1 MKIVKKDIKHGTI
14 ALKLQ
19 NADDLWHLQH
29 LLQQGSL
36 LKTRTMRKVAVKS
49 GGEFR
54 MSEKKPMVLTIE
66 VEKTAFDDTTG
77 TLKASGKIAE
87 GPEDT
92 KLASYHTMRIEPGTV
107 VTVRK
112 PHWAHSD
119 MKRIK
124 ESETRQP
131 KVLMCVMDRDEAD
144 VALVTGSGIS
154 SIGRVESHDTENKE
168 PYRRELLEFMKGQT
182 GYDALVVA
190 GPGFEA
196 ANFAKFARENSSLK
210 PVVESCS
217 STGIT
222 GINEVMK
229 KSGERVIRDSRIG
242 QESEL
247 VERLMA
253 GIKSDGM
260 VTYGPAEV
268 EKAIVAGAAET
279 VLISREK
286 VSAFEQLIERA
297 EKMGSAVVFISAD
310 HTPGEQ
316 FLHLGGIAAFLRFRI
331 Y

>member
-1 MKIVKKDIKHGTI
+1 VKRDMKHGTI

-19 NADDLWHLQH
+19 NADDLWYLQH

-36 LKTRTMRKVAVKS
+36 LRTRTMRKVAVKS

-66 VEKTAFDDTTG
+66 VEKTAFDDATG
-77 TLKASGKIAE
+77 TLKASGKIVE

-92 KLASYHTMRIEPGTV
+92 KLSSYHTMRIEPGTV

-131 KVLMCVMDRDEAD
+131 KVLICVMDRDEAD

-154 SIGRVESHDTENKE
+154 LIGKVRSSDSENKE
-168 PYRRELLEFMKGQT
+168 PYRRELLEFMKGQA
-182 GYDALVVA
+182 GYDAMVVA

-286 VSAFEQLIERA
+286 VSAFEELIERA
-297 EKMGSAVVFISAD
+297 ENTGSVVVFISAD

-331 Y
+331 